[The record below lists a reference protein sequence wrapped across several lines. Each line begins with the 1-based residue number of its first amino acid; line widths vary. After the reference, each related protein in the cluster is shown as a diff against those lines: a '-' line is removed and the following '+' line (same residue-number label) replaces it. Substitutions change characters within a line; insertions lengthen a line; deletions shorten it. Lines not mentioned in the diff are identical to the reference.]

1 MSTNPENQS
10 AGTSNLPPCPKAAA
24 KICCEELTKFTIDYM
39 DGELDPEVKR
49 HFDSHLAFCPEC
61 KSFFDAYQCAVRMGK
76 DCMCTG
82 EPIHRKARVTHQGG
96 SQGTR
101 EVLWREAEVRPRLRL
116 PLDVM
121 SSLDGEETEQ
131 RTATEL

>member
-82 EPIHRKARVTHQGG
+82 EPIHRKAPE
-96 SQGTR
+96 SLIKA
-101 EVLWREAEVRPRLRL
+101 VLKARGKCC
-116 PLDVM
+116 
-121 SSLDGEETEQ
+121 GEKPKSDPDCGCH
-131 RTATEL
+131 